1 MGEQSDQSLESKAI
15 HVWRTGSLV
24 EYILSDLDTRVKKD
38 RAVKLGVFFTG
49 LSSHLK
55 EPINLFLKGESGSG
69 KTYNTTETLRY
80 FPQENIWY
88 LGGMSQKALVHSH
101 GVLLNKNGEE
111 LDLENRP
118 VKPCKRDFEGEGEY
132 EEALR
137 KYKEDLKDYREEL
150 RESYNLIDMSHK
162 ILVFLE
168 APEFNTFQMLRPILS
183 HDKEEIEYRF
193 VDKTSKGQ
201 LQTMRVVLKG
211 WPATIFLT
219 TSTKYMEELATRSF
233 TATPE
238 STELKILEANV
249 LTNLKACY
257 PWQYSAET
265 EEFKV
270 IQKLIQK
277 LEDCLSENQIDVV
290 IPFKNLYELFPKDI
304 SRDMRDFQHFSQF
317 LKTLT
322 LLHYFQR
329 PYMKLDKTQYLIAT
343 LEDVERALEVY
354 REIFETT
361 RSGTEKRILD
371 FYHNIVKTRPIT
383 TVKDDKEEP
392 VLDKDGKP
400 TLDYNP
406 SWYLSQLTANY
417 NKTAKKKLSEQSIRV
432 MLDSLDQIGYV
443 DTQNDPLDKRCKLY
457 VPLNKAEEK
466 VQNPLEYGSK
476 ADLKAKLEKGFESW
490 KENPLV
496 KTPFYLLKNLSDD
509 SGRWGETEIDLA
521 ELTKCILESQNVFS
535 SSEKLGITRTF
546 LNEESKPKLET
557 EPETNQEVD
566 SKQILNNS
574 KRDSKSNLGIPCPY
588 CKAQGREMFFNSDAD
603 LQAHVS
609 TFHETREYVS

>member
-1 MGEQSDQSLESKAI
+1 MAEEKNFILKAI
-15 HVWRTGSLV
+15 HVWRSHKLIDFML
-24 EYILSDLDTRVKKD
+24 EDLDTRVKKD
-38 RAVKLGVFFTG
+38 KPVKLSVFFTG

-111 LDLENRP
+111 LDLENKP
-118 VKPCKRDFEGEGEY
+118 VKPGKRDFEEACEY

-137 KYKEDLKDYREEL
+137 KFKEELKDYGEEL
-150 RESYNLIDMSHK
+150 RESYNLINLSHK

-219 TSTKYMEELATRSF
+219 TNTKYMEELATRSF

-238 STELKILEANV
+238 STELKIREANV

-257 PWQYSAET
+257 PWRYNEET
-265 EEFKV
+265 EEFRV

-277 LEDCLSENQIDVV
+277 LEDILSENQIDIV
-290 IPFKNLYELFPKDI
+290 IPFNNLHELFPKDI

-371 FYHNIVKTRPIT
+371 FYHKVVKTR
-383 TVKDDKEEP
+383 E
-392 VLDKDGKP
+392 
-400 TLDYNP
+400 
-406 SWYLSQLTANY
+406 SWYLKSLTEAH
-417 NKTAKKKLSEQSIRV
+417 NKEAKRKLSEQSIRV
-432 MLDSLDQIGYV
+432 MLESLDEIGYV
-443 DTQNDPLDKRCKLY
+443 DTQNDTLDKRCKLY
-457 VPLNKAEEK
+457 VPLMKTEEK

-490 KENPLV
+490 KENALEKSAFYLV
-496 KTPFYLLKNLSDD
+496 KDFCDD
-509 SGRWGETEIDLA
+509 SGRWGETEITPA
-521 ELTKCILESQNVFS
+521 ELTKCILESQTIFS
-535 SSEKLGITRTF
+535 SNEKLGITRTF
-546 LNEESKPKLET
+546 LDEEPKPKLET
-557 EPETNQEVD
+557 ESRTNQESD
-566 SKQILNNS
+566 SKRILNNS
-574 KRDSKSNLGIPCPY
+574 TREPENNFGTLCPY
-588 CKAQGREMFFNSDAD
+588 CKSQGRKMFFNSDAD
-603 LQAHVS
+603 LQAHV
-609 TFHETREYVS
+609 TAFHEARGYVS